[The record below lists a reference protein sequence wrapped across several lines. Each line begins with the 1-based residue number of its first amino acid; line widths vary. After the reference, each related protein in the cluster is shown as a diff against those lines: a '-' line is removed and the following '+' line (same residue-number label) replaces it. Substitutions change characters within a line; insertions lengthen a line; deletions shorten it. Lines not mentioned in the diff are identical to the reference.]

1 MFDNLIK
8 EVSKVVVG
16 NENKIKLTL
25 AAILSEGSVLI
36 EDNPGSGKTTFAKA
50 ITLNLGLGFKRIQ
63 FTSDLLPSDI
73 LGFNIFKN
81 EELTFQKGPIFT
93 NIVLADE
100 LNRGSPKSQS
110 AFLEAM
116 EEKNV
121 SIDGST
127 YKLPEPFFV
136 IATQNP
142 MDSSGTSTLPDSQ
155 LDRFMISFSLSE
167 LNDQDKVSMIKN
179 NIDLSNINSQT
190 VDWKNIQD
198 KKNKINV
205 SDEIYD
211 YVLQIEQ
218 TVKALDQEKVLML
231 KNNIDLS
238 KINSETVD
246 WKNIQDKKNEI
257 NVSDEIYDYVLQIE
271 QTIKALDQEIY
282 ISARCL
288 KQIIDL
294 AKGWALVHSKDYVTH
309 QDIKDVLSYILRHR
323 IKFLKQD
330 EKKDFV
336 NQEILGKIDIK
347 R

>member
-1 MFDNLIK
+1 MFNGLIK
-8 EVSKVVVG
+8 EVSKSIIG
-16 NENKIKLTL
+16 NEDKIKLTL

-36 EDNPGSGKTTFAKA
+36 EDNPGSGKTTLAKA

-73 LGFNIFKN
+73 LGFNIFNN

-121 SIDGST
+121 SVDGVT

-155 LDRFMISFSLSE
+155 LDRFMISFSLSD
-167 LNDQDKVSMIKN
+167 LNDQDKVTMLKN
-179 NIDLSNINSQT
+179 NHDLNNIKSESIDWS
-190 VDWKNIQD
+190 KIQQA
-198 KKNKINV
+198 KKKINT
-205 SDEIYD
+205 SDEIYQ
-211 YVLQIEQ
+211 YILE
-218 TVKALDQEKVLML
+218 
-231 KNNIDLS
+231 
-238 KINSETVD
+238 
-246 WKNIQDKKNEI
+246 
-257 NVSDEIYDYVLQIE
+257 IE
-271 QTIKALDQEIY
+271 QTIKSLDQQIY

-288 KQIIDL
+288 KQILDL
-294 AKGWALVHSKDYVTH
+294 SKGWALINNKDYVTH
-309 QDIKDVLSYILRHR
+309 QDIKEVLPYLLRHR
-323 IKFLKQD
+323 IKFLKQE
-330 EKKDFV
+330 EKFDFV
-336 NQEILGKIDIK
+336 NHEILSKINIK

>member
-8 EVSKVVVG
+8 EVSKVIVG
-16 NENKIKLTL
+16 NENKIKLTI

-81 EELTFQKGPIFT
+81 EELNFQKGPIFT

-121 SIDGST
+121 SIDGTT

-167 LNDQDKVSMIKN
+167 LNDKD
-179 NIDLSNINSQT
+179 
-190 VDWKNIQD
+190 
-198 KKNKINV
+198 
-205 SDEIYD
+205 
-211 YVLQIEQ
+211 
-218 TVKALDQEKVLML
+218 KVLML
-231 KNNIDLS
+231 KNNIDLT
-238 KINSETVD
+238 KINSEKIN
-246 WKNIQDKKNEI
+246 WSEIQDKKNKI
-257 NVSDEIYDYVLQIE
+257 NISDEIYQYTLEIE
-271 QTIKALDQEIY
+271 QTINSLDQQIY
-282 ISARCL
+282 ISPRCL

-294 AKGWALVHSKDYVTH
+294 GKGWAMVNSKDYVTH
-309 QDIKDVLSYILRHR
+309 QDIKDLLPYILRHR
-323 IKFLKQD
+323 IKFLKQE
-330 EKKDFV
+330 EKEDFV
-336 NQEILGKIDIK
+336 NKEILGKISIK